1 VAAAL
6 GGLIGSIIGYYFGE
20 SAGRAKGLSQKDPQP
35 APGVAVQKPD
45 PGGAGTAGVT
55 PVEKPKVG

>member
-1 VAAAL
+1 MAAAL